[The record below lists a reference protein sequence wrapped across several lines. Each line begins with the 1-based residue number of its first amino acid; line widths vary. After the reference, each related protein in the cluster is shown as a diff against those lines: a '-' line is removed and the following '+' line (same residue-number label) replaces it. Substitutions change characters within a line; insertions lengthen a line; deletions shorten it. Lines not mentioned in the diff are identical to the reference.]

1 MPDAD
6 SHSFGLEPDLPM
18 TVCGTNLH
26 HMATGHFSVE
36 RAMIAIHRHASSRIV
51 AAPSSRHRAPRNLMR
66 ERGTDRHGWDKW
78 KFSVSSTPTAS
89 KHESSRR

>member
-6 SHSFGLEPDLPM
+6 SHSFGLEHDLPM

-36 RAMIAIHRHASSRIV
+36 RAMIAIHPMRPVVSLPPP
-51 AAPSSRHRAPRNLMR
+51 AA
-66 ERGTDRHGWDKW
+66 GTVPPG
-78 KFSVSSTPTAS
+78 T
-89 KHESSRR
+89 